1 MIKLLKHPSVVN
13 WIFAEYFFFFL
24 SRAETSAL
32 SRCQY
37 LITSNEPKIHIV
49 WYVTCNLNMWVIT
62 VSSLGCLRCWRM
74 AGQDGSG
81 ASGER
86 GREGAS
92 MFWEPRQLLYE
103 GFDQPSGYIEPE
115 SRVCVCVCA
124 SGACGGYSRVLLCL
138 NPHLCVLKLLF
149 YVMFLMSRLLKVC
162 VCVSRESRWAWTSR
176 RHAAER
182 CEHCYLKVTVCARGR
197 GDRVLPLSRR
207 DRVRL
212 PATDTSPLTR
222 RGSEVQPR
230 PLALG
235 AKQSI

>member
-1 MIKLLKHPSVVN
+1 ML
-13 WIFAEYFFFFL
+13 EDG
-24 SRAETSAL
+24 RARWFRSLRGET
-32 SRCQY
+32 
-37 LITSNEPKIHIV
+37 
-49 WYVTCNLNMWVIT
+49 
-62 VSSLGCLRCWRM
+62 
-74 AGQDGSG
+74 
-81 ASGER
+81 ER
-86 GREGAS
+86 GREGAT

-115 SRVCVCVCA
+115 SRVCACVCA

-212 PATDTSPLTR
+212 PATVTSPITR

>member
-115 SRVCVCVCA
+115 SRVCACVCA

-162 VCVSRESRWAWTSR
+162 VCESWKPMGVDLTPPRRRAMWTLLLEGDSLRER
-176 RHAAER
+176 
-182 CEHCYLKVTVCARGR
+182 
-197 GDRVLPLSRR
+197 
-207 DRVRL
+207 
-212 PATDTSPLTR
+212 
-222 RGSEVQPR
+222 
-230 PLALG
+230 
-235 AKQSI
+235 

>member
-1 MIKLLKHPSVVN
+1 MV
-13 WIFAEYFFFFL
+13 
-24 SRAETSAL
+24 
-32 SRCQY
+32 Q
-37 LITSNEPKIHIV
+37 EP
-49 WYVTCNLNMWVIT
+49 
-62 VSSLGCLRCWRM
+62 
-74 AGQDGSG
+74 Q
-81 ASGER
+81 
-86 GREGAS
+86 GREGERERGSVHVLGTKTAFIRR
-92 MFWEPRQLLYE
+92 FWSALR
-103 GFDQPSGYIEPE
+103 IHRAWE
-115 SRVCVCVCA
+115 SSVCVRVW
-124 SGACGGYSRVLLCL
+124 GACGGYSRVLLCL

-212 PATDTSPLTR
+212 PATVTSPITR

>member
-162 VCVSRESRWAWTSR
+162 VCESWKPMGVDLTPPRRRAMRTLLLEGDSLRER
-176 RHAAER
+176 
-182 CEHCYLKVTVCARGR
+182 
-197 GDRVLPLSRR
+197 
-207 DRVRL
+207 
-212 PATDTSPLTR
+212 
-222 RGSEVQPR
+222 
-230 PLALG
+230 
-235 AKQSI
+235 